1 MSGGGGAKPKRA
13 TGDKGERRKKRPEG
27 DLGVGYRNEGRK
39 GRGIQA
45 LRAAGS
51 TSGCW
56 TVATPPACQ
65 NL

>member
-1 MSGGGGAKPKRA
+1 M
-13 TGDKGERRKKRPEG
+13 
-27 DLGVGYRNEGRK
+27 GYRNEGRK

-51 TSGCW
+51 TSGRC

-65 NL
+65 KPLKLDGIEMANWS